1 MTRYY
6 DSHQVRRMEA
16 ASVERQKQ
24 LMVVIVELAAALVRM
39 DRNGYQE
46 RLLERALKVAG
57 IPRTQVEEFN
67 SERAERIAA
76 WREKQA
82 GA

>member
-6 DSHQVRRMEA
+6 DSHEVRRMEA
-16 ASVERQKQ
+16 ASVARQKD
-24 LMVVIVELAAALVRM
+24 LIGVIVELAAALIRM

-46 RLLERALKVAG
+46 RLLERALKVTG

-67 SERAERIAA
+67 RERAERLAA
-76 WREKQA
+76 RKA
-82 GA
+82 TR